1 MTGPSPSPLR
11 AAVIGTGFIGPV
23 HVRAARL
30 AGAEVVGVA
39 ASSPE
44 SARRAAADLGVER
57 AFDSSEEAAEH
68 PDVDVVHVC
77 TPNHLHEPLA
87 LRALAAGKHVICE
100 KPVALDA
107 AGAERVRRAGEAAG
121 RVVAVP
127 FVYRFSPVI
136 RDARALVAG
145 GEVGA
150 VRLIHGT
157 YLQDWL
163 ATPDDTNWRVDAA
176 LSGASRAFADI
187 GSHWCDLVE
196 FVSGHRIT
204 RLVAQ
209 MATVV
214 EERPATARPTFV
226 AGSPGGGD
234 GGDGSR
240 VPVTTEDLVTVLFRT
255 DRGATGSVVISQVS
269 PGRKNRLWFEIDG
282 TEASVAFDQEDA
294 ERLWVGRR
302 RANSIVMRDPVTGS
316 ADSAR
321 LSFLPAG
328 HAQGYADCFDLF
340 VADAYAAIRTGEVPV
355 GLPLAADGARSALIV
370 DAVLASAH
378 ADGWVDVAAAAA
390 PADSEVPA

>member
-1 MTGPSPSPLR
+1 MAGPSRSPLR
-11 AAVIGTGFIGPV
+11 AVVIGTGFIGPV
-23 HVRAARL
+23 HVRSARL
-30 AGAEVVGVA
+30 AGASVVGVA
-39 ASSPE
+39 ASSAD
-44 SARRAAADLGVER
+44 SSRRAAADLGVER
-57 AFDSSEEAAEH
+57 AFATAEEATEH
-68 PDVDVVHVC
+68 PDVDVVHLC

-100 KPVALDA
+100 KPVAMDA
-107 AGAERVRRAGEAAG
+107 AGAERVRRAGEDAG
-121 RVVAVP
+121 RLVAVP

-136 RDARALVAG
+136 RDARALVDA
-145 GEVGA
+145 GEVGPI
-150 VRLIHGT
+150 RLIHGT

-163 ATPDDTNWRVDAA
+163 ATPEDTNWRVDAA

-196 FVSGHRIT
+196 FVSGHRIA

-209 MATVV
+209 LDTVV

-226 AGSPGGGD
+226 SGSPD
-234 GGDGSR
+234 SPDGSR
-240 VPVTTEDLVTVLFRT
+240 VPVTTEDVVAVLFRT

-282 TEASVAFDQEDA
+282 TEASIAFDQEDA

-302 RANSIVMRDPVTGS
+302 QANTVVVRDPVTG
-316 ADSAR
+316 APDSAR

-340 VADAYAAIRTGEVPV
+340 VADAYAAIRTGEIPA
-355 GLPLAADGARSALIV
+355 GLPLAADGVRSALVV
-370 DAVLASAH
+370 DAVLASARSG
-378 ADGWVDVAAAAA
+378 GWVDVAAAAA
-390 PADSEVPA
+390 TPADTEVPA